1 MLEYSQS
8 ANTLTR
14 KKVLNH
20 PGEIWALVP
29 STQDPSL
36 FATCYNTGTS
46 VKSTIWRMHGL
57 PDPDAGSGSD
67 DGESEGAS
75 DGAGGAGAGA
85 ASDGTADGGELKLEE
100 VVELPEHE
108 DAVCKCVV
116 PLPLAVWS
124 A

>member
-75 DGAGGAGAGA
+75 DGAGGDAPKVLARARKFVHGLV
-85 ASDGTADGGELKLEE
+85 GGD
-100 VVELPEHE
+100 VQLPGRH
-108 DAVCKCVV
+108 
-116 PLPLAVWS
+116 P
-124 A
+124 

>member
-1 MLEYSQS
+1 
-8 ANTLTR
+8 
-14 KKVLNH
+14 
-20 PGEIWALVP
+20 
-29 STQDPSL
+29 
-36 FATCYNTGTS
+36 
-46 VKSTIWRMHGL
+46 MHGL

-116 PLPLAVWS
+116 PRPLAVWS